1 MARASATSSTTP
13 RQFREP
19 IYRYLTP
26 IVSGPIDDT
35 VGAGPSVNLSIT
47 SATGYADNGFY
58 MVLGTLGNL
67 TNGYTITGSGSGFGT
82 NLYFNTNPTGNDF
95 FEWGGPQ
102 YTVYTTVPGNTSYI
116 LGPSSSGGGD
126 SYGHRLLGL
135 HQPARH
141 DLHSGIGDSHIC
153 HSGRSPSWGLHRYRP
168 EHARCRV
175 GR

>member
-1 MARASATSSTTP
+1 MTLQGATDTPANSWSGNFTLQMVDNNLNQDSCESGSVPLTVTVGDPAGGASLSDIVYYTTTNSGNP
-13 RQFREP
+13 FTRS
-19 IYRYLTP
+19 LTP

-116 LGPSSSGGGD
+116 LGP
-126 SYGHRLLGL
+126 R
-135 HQPARH
+135 ARA
-141 DLHSGIGDSHIC
+141 GIL
-153 HSGRSPSWGLHRYRP
+153 R
-168 EHARCRV
+168 
-175 GR
+175 